1 MIKYF
6 YIYLITLVAF
16 LVIDFI
22 WLNFIA
28 KNLYQKEIGT
38 LLLKNPNLLPALL
51 FYLLF
56 VLALVVI
63 IVVPGIKEDNLI
75 KTLLFAALFGLT
87 TYATYDLTN
96 LATLDG
102 WSIKMTIIDLFW
114 GTFISTLTTYFSFYI
129 AGRIL

>member
-1 MIKYF
+1 MFKYISL
-6 YIYLITLVAF
+6 YSLTLIFF
-16 LVIDFI
+16 LAVDFV
-22 WLNFIA
+22 WLNYIA
-28 KNLYQKEIGT
+28 KDLYQKEIGT

-63 IVVPGIKEDNLI
+63 IVVPGIKEQDLI

-102 WSIKMTIIDLFW
+102 WSIKMTIIDLIW

>member
-102 WSIKMTIIDLFW
+102 WSIKMTIIDLIW

>member
-1 MIKYF
+1 MIKYL

-28 KNLYQKEIGT
+28 KDLYQKEIGS

-56 VLALVVI
+56 VFALVVI
-63 IVVPGIKEDNLI
+63 VVVPGIKEDSLI

-102 WSIKMTIIDLFW
+102 WSAKMTIIDLIW
-114 GTFISTLTTYFSFYI
+114 GTSLSTVVAFISFTLGSKI
-129 AGRIL
+129 I